1 MTTKTDKYTKVG
13 FWSAILSFI
22 IGTIMI
28 GVFYFTLS
36 VELAIYSYFI
46 LIAIALFNVIVLS
59 ILMSNVILEKVSF
72 RKYRLTVGL
81 MIANIPVAIGYFV
94 LVVIL
99 INTLRI
105 TFVNSTEVRLDNIE
119 IIGCEPKSIDILEP
133 GDSKTV
139 WINITG
145 DSTLEIE
152 YQLQGE
158 TKREIV
164 YGYVTTSNGQ
174 IATYW
179 IGKDKKPIDE
189 RVGY

>member
-13 FWSAILSFI
+13 FWTAILSFI

-28 GVFYFTLS
+28 GFFYFTLS
-36 VELAIYSYFI
+36 IELAVYSYSI

-94 LVVIL
+94 LVLIL

-105 TFVNSTEVRLDNIE
+105 TFVNSTGERIDNIE
-119 IIGCEPKSIDILEP
+119 IIGCEPKLIDNLEP
-133 GDSKTV
+133 EDSKTV

-164 YGYVTTSNGQ
+164 FGYVTNSNGQ

-189 RVGY
+189 RGVY